1 VVAPIWAENVG
12 LHNAAKLSRRLPLQ
26 GFELIFEVAGRRK
39 ANDRRQIEHGSFV
52 NSSQYRMQ

>member
-1 VVAPIWAENVG
+1 MVLVRCTDES
-12 LHNAAKLSRRLPLQ
+12 LHNAAKLRRRLPLQ
-26 GFELIFEVAGRRK
+26 GFELMFEAAARRK